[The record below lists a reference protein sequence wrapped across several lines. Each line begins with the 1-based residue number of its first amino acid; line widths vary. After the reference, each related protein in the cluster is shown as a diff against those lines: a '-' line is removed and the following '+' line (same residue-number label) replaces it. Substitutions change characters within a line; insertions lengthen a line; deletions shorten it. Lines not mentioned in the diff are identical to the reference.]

1 MFGIQVRKN
10 LLICLH
16 IIVHIRE
23 EAVMQVRQLLSTLS
37 LALLLSLGGIAV
49 ADDMAPEPTVNINQ
63 ADAETLARVLH
74 GVGQAR
80 AEAIVRYRESNGGF
94 MTVEELANVS
104 GIGLA
109 TVDRNQ
115 ARIRIQDDD

>member
-1 MFGIQVRKN
+1 MQAQHIIRT
-10 LLICLH
+10 ICL
-16 IIVHIRE
+16 
-23 EAVMQVRQLLSTLS
+23 A
-37 LALLLSLGGIAV
+37 ALLTLGGVTAANEV
-49 ADDMAPEPTVNINQ
+49 GPEPTVNINQ

-74 GVGQAR
+74 GVGLAR

-94 MTVEELANVS
+94 MTPEELANVS

-115 ARIRIQDDD
+115 ARIRISDDD

>member
-1 MFGIQVRKN
+1 
-10 LLICLH
+10 
-16 IIVHIRE
+16 
-23 EAVMQVRQLLSTLS
+23 MQLRHVLSSLS
-37 LALLLSLGGIAV
+37 LALLLTLGGIA
-49 ADDMAPEPTVNINQ
+49 AANEMAPEPTVNINQ

-74 GVGQAR
+74 GVGLAR

-94 MTVEELANVS
+94 MTAEELANVS

-115 ARIRIQDDD
+115 TRIRIQDDD

>member
-1 MFGIQVRKN
+1 
-10 LLICLH
+10 
-16 IIVHIRE
+16 
-23 EAVMQVRQLLSTLS
+23 MQVRQLLSTLS

-115 ARIRIQDDD
+115 ARIRIRDDD

>member
-1 MFGIQVRKN
+1 
-10 LLICLH
+10 
-16 IIVHIRE
+16 
-23 EAVMQVRQLLSTLS
+23 MQVRQLLSTLS

>member
-1 MFGIQVRKN
+1 MHAQQLIRS
-10 LLICLH
+10 ICL
-16 IIVHIRE
+16 
-23 EAVMQVRQLLSTLS
+23 A
-37 LALLLSLGGIAV
+37 ALLTLGGV
-49 ADDMAPEPTVNINQ
+49 AAAGDGAPEPTVNINQ

-74 GVGQAR
+74 GVGLAR

-94 MTVEELANVS
+94 MTPEELANVS

-115 ARIRIQDDD
+115 ERIRLSDDE

>member
-1 MFGIQVRKN
+1 MQAQQ
-10 LLICLH
+10 LLRTICL
-16 IIVHIRE
+16 
-23 EAVMQVRQLLSTLS
+23 A
-37 LALLLSLGGIAV
+37 ALLTIGGVV
-49 ADDMAPEPTVNINQ
+49 AANESAPELTVNINQ

-74 GVGQAR
+74 GVGMAR

-94 MTVEELANVS
+94 MTPEELANVS

-115 ARIRIQDDD
+115 ARIRLSEDE

>member
-1 MFGIQVRKN
+1 
-10 LLICLH
+10 
-16 IIVHIRE
+16 
-23 EAVMQVRQLLSTLS
+23 MQLRHVLASLS
-37 LALLLSLGGIAV
+37 LALLLTLGGIA
-49 ADDMAPEPTVNINQ
+49 AANEMAPESTVNINH

-74 GVGQAR
+74 GVGMAR
-80 AEAIVRYRESNGGF
+80 AEAIIRYREANGGF

-115 ARIRIQDDD
+115 GRIRIEDED